1 MCIRDRTGGPPGRG
15 RKPADILLQPLIFL
29 HLKLILTVL
38 VLLPAGK
45 IPPLHLNVAAVNR
58 EDVIDTAVEEGTV
71 MGNQDK
77 APLAFE
83 ILRNHLPGM
92 LIQMVGGLIDEEKV
106 VLSQEKGC
114 QQDFGP
120 FPLAQGGKRAVEDL
134 AVHLQQGKLPE

>member
-1 MCIRDRTGGPPGRG
+1 M
-15 RKPADILLQPLIFL
+15 QPLIFL

-92 LIQMVGGLIDEEKV
+92 LIQMVGRLIDEEKV

-114 QQDFGP
+114 QQY
-120 FPLAQGGKRAVEDL
+120 E
-134 AVHLQQGKLPE
+134 